1 MAAQQKEMSFL
12 GHLEELR
19 WHLVRSAAV
28 IIILAIA
35 FFVYSEQVYDYFLL
49 AHIQSDFITY
59 QVFCDFFNFFGMD
72 SDFCH
77 VSFSD
82 KKLQSIEVTSQ
93 LMNSLWSS
101 IILGIIVA
109 FPYLLWEI
117 WRFVAPG
124 LTEKEI
130 KSSRGFIF
138 IASLLFFMGVW
149 FSFYVIAPISVHFLY
164 NFQISDNIVNSFT
177 LQSHISL
184 ITNLLIGVSIIFEL
198 PLVIYFLT
206 KIGLLTPQF
215 LRKYRKHSL
224 VIVLIIA
231 AIITPPDIASQI
243 IVTIPIMI
251 LYEIGILVS
260 QRVIKNQEKNAQ
272 KSQRV

>member
-19 WHLVRSAAV
+19 WHLIRSAAV
-28 IIILAIA
+28 VIILAVC
-35 FFVYSEQVYDYFLL
+35 FFVYSKEVYDYFLL
-49 AHIQSDFITY
+49 AHIQPDFITY
-59 QVFCDFFNFFGMD
+59 QVFCDFFNLFGLD

-77 VSFSD
+77 VTFSD
-82 KKLQSIEVTSQ
+82 KKLQSIKVTSQ

-124 LTEKEI
+124 LTNQEI
-130 KSSRGFIF
+130 KQSRGFIF
-138 IASLLFFMGVW
+138 LASILFFIGVW
-149 FSFYVIAPISVHFLY
+149 FSFYVIAPISIHFLY

-184 ITNLLIGVSIIFEL
+184 VTNLLIGVSIIFEL
-198 PLVIYFLT
+198 PVVIYFLT
-206 KIGLLTPQF
+206 KIGLLTPEF

-224 VIVLIIA
+224 VVVLIIA
-231 AIITPPDIASQI
+231 AIITPPDIASQV

-260 QRVIKNQEKNAQ
+260 QRVLKNIEKNAQ
-272 KSQRV
+272 KS

>member
-28 IIILAIA
+28 VIILAVG

-59 QVFCDFFNFFGMD
+59 QVFCDFFNFFGLD

-101 IILGIIVA
+101 IILGVIVA

-117 WRFVAPG
+117 WRFVSPG

-138 IASLLFFMGVW
+138 IASLLFFIGVW

-184 ITNLLIGVSIIFEL
+184 VTNLLIGVSIIFEL
-198 PLVIYFLT
+198 PVVIYFLT

-224 VIVLIIA
+224 VVVLIVA

-260 QRVIKNQEKNAQ
+260 HRVIKNQEKNAQ
-272 KSQRV
+272 KSPRV